1 MANENV
7 SGRAGR
13 TEPERV
19 EVNPLTGGLPWAGA
33 ARDIDPNED
42 AWKFTAPPPAAVY
55 EHQLELFKC
64 ELVKYDPKDDSTWG
78 YEINIQG
85 RITEKHGDNAGAVNF
100 LRVTTYRRRGA
111 KISTAEGALIKLGLD
126 KAKLAARKFTHQ
138 EIAEALVKA
147 LAKGPVT
154 NWETDW
160 RGSYQDAKEKWH
172 NVFTTYDEFP
182 DDPENGGKQH
192 VVKVLVP
199 GGGREEIT
207 AQTRVI
213 KWIGKG
219 EALTPSRKAAT
230 ATANAVADSLDL
242 GEPVTTKAN
251 GAAPTAKPQVKVEDE
266 LDLS

>member
-7 SGRAGR
+7 SGRAGKAEQQR
-13 TEPERV
+13 M
-19 EVNPLTGGLPWAGA
+19 EVNPLEGGLPWAGA

-42 AWKFTAPPPAAVY
+42 AWKFSAPPPAGIY
-55 EHQLELFKC
+55 EVQLALFKC
-64 ELVKYDPKDDSTWG
+64 ELVKYDPKDENTWG
-78 YEINIQG
+78 YEINIEG
-85 RITEKHGDNAGAVNF
+85 RTTEKHGDHAGSVNF

-126 KAKLAARKFTHQ
+126 KAKLAARKFNHQ

-147 LAKGPVT
+147 LNKGPIT
-154 NWETDW
+154 NWEIDW
-160 RGSYQDAKEKWH
+160 RGSYQDVKEKWH

-182 DDPENGGKQH
+182 DDPETGGKQH

-219 EALTPSRKAAT
+219 EALTTSRKAAT

-242 GEPVTTKAN
+242 GEPVKAN
-251 GAAPTAKPQVKVEDE
+251 GAAPAAKPVAKVEDE